1 MTERDGSGYG
11 DEGGQRPSGRG
22 AVTERLARQEHGG
35 HEIDLTDEARDEAAR
50 RDEADDTVAGPA
62 ARPDGDLVGDRESA
76 GAFEPA
82 APTADPPAATQ
93 PGSVSIFDVDERT
106 KQEDQDRTGY
116 EPALANDS
124 PADDAPAGSASAD
137 VAADDSREV
146 GDAPDGSASADV
158 AADDSREV
166 GDAPD
171 GSAAAGAVGED
182 SREVGDALDGTPIG
196 AGVGADTSA
205 RPSSTA
211 TSGEASPA
219 GPSLDA
225 ATPGSL
231 LGSLDVGDIRN
242 RFVDIQAGFVDE
254 PRQAVEAAGRF
265 VDDLVQQVIDALQGQ
280 RGQLTGATAEESTE
294 ELRLALRAYR
304 QFVDRLL
311 GLAG

>member
-62 ARPDGDLVGDRESA
+62 ARPDGDLIGDRESA